1 MVKLNKFLCLI
12 LIFVITGCSKE
23 WLELEQPG
31 NADKPYFIDGEK
43 AYEAVI
49 SAYDVQAWRMNVVS
63 LWAVGSIMSD
73 DAVKGGESNG
83 DQQGMYD
90 CMNFNATPNTDV
102 PYWIWGDLYRM
113 IARASF
119 AIDLMVEKDVNDN
132 YVLQMNEDNRRRYIA
147 ECRFLRGYCYFR
159 LARNFGG
166 VMIYTSAEDDGTT
179 HGEDISANKPRA
191 TVSEVYAQVE
201 VDLLYA
207 SANLPATIPLAE
219 QGRATKG
226 AADGLLAKTYLYQ
239 EKWAQAKTQCEVV
252 MNSGLYSLVP
262 NYADV
267 FSSSQQWGQ
276 EVVYSLHMVED
287 LDGNWGE
294 HEGSWLS
301 IWFGDRDMGWGY
313 GFRCPTTDFVNAFE
327 PGDSRLEASVVFD
340 GESIP
345 GTFGGAPHNFT
356 GGSWNPPTGF
366 MGQKYLI
373 PDNERPVTA
382 DCNGN
387 LDYIFLRYADVL
399 LMHAEACMELL
410 DASSAQSSLA
420 EVRVRAGLSAYP
432 DAATIGTYKETYLLN
447 HEELKAVVYHERR
460 VELGL
465 EHDRF
470 YDLVRWGDAATVFQN
485 FNDNGQTY
493 GKTNYVEGCSGLL
506 PIPSND
512 VNASN
517 ELIVQNPCY

>member
-12 LIFVITGCSKE
+12 LIFASVGCSKE

-31 NADKPYFIDGEK
+31 NADKPYFVDGEK

-132 YVLQMNEDNRRRYIA
+132 YVLQMDEDNRRRYIA

-166 VMIYTSAEDDGTT
+166 VMIYTSSEDDGTT

-201 VDLLYA
+201 ADLLYA

-239 EKWAQAKTQCEVV
+239 EKWGQAKTQCEVV
-252 MNSGLYSLVP
+252 MN
-262 NYADV
+262 
-267 FSSSQQWGQ
+267 FSTWRNFC
-276 EVVYSLHMVED
+276 L
-287 LDGNWGE
+287 
-294 HEGSWLS
+294 
-301 IWFGDRDMGWGY
+301 
-313 GFRCPTTDFVNAFE
+313 
-327 PGDSRLEASVVFD
+327 RL
-340 GESIP
+340 G
-345 GTFGGAPHNFT
+345 
-356 GGSWNPPTGF
+356 
-366 MGQKYLI
+366 
-373 PDNERPVTA
+373 
-382 DCNGN
+382 
-387 LDYIFLRYADVL
+387 
-399 LMHAEACMELL
+399 
-410 DASSAQSSLA
+410 
-420 EVRVRAGLSAYP
+420 
-432 DAATIGTYKETYLLN
+432 
-447 HEELKAVVYHERR
+447 
-460 VELGL
+460 
-465 EHDRF
+465 
-470 YDLVRWGDAATVFQN
+470 
-485 FNDNGQTY
+485 
-493 GKTNYVEGCSGLL
+493 
-506 PIPSND
+506 
-512 VNASN
+512 
-517 ELIVQNPCY
+517 